1 MDKLVLDACS
11 LIYITKISIKKLV
24 IESFTDIMISEA
36 VKKEVLFDINRY
48 FEAKTI
54 NQNIISKNINLK
66 SISTQKLSNNLGIG
80 ETEAIS
86 LAKSEHALLIT
97 DDKLPLRIALNFGLK
112 VKTTETLL
120 LYLLKEKKINF
131 IQFKEKLNNL
141 NQIKTLKPEVYSF
154 ILKEGVK
161 YK

>member
-36 VKKEVLFDINRY
+36 VKKEVLIDINRY

-86 LAKSEHALLIT
+86 LAKSEQALLIT
-97 DDKLPLRIALNFGLK
+97 DDKLPLRIALNFGIK

-131 IQFKEKLNNL
+131 IQFKKKLNNL